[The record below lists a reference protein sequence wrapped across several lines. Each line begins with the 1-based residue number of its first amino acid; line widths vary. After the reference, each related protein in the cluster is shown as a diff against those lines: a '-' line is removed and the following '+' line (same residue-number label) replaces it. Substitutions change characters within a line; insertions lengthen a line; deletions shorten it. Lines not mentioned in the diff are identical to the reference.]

1 MKIKLMLAAILLTI
15 TIPTACGESAPL
27 TPPEPATSTQTP
39 PAPTQTAAATDTAL
53 PAETSAEPQASPTA
67 EAESQAVSFSNHIL
81 PILETY
87 CQKCHGLERVKEGLD
102 MMTYED
108 LMAGSFNG
116 SVVMPGSANESLLVE
131 LIAKNEMPDRGPKVT
146 QQELQ
151 TIIDW
156 VNQGAL
162 NN

>member
-1 MKIKLMLAAILLTI
+1 MNIKILPTI
-15 TIPTACGESAPL
+15 ALVMVVITACAGATPQTQPETDTVTQPPL
-27 TPPEPATSTQTP
+27 QPS
-39 PAPTQTAAATDTAL
+39 QTANPTETTA
-53 PAETSAEPQASPTA
+53 PTA
-67 EAESQAVSFSNHIL
+67 ETVTETPAATTSSQLQAVSFTNDVM

-102 MMTYED
+102 MTTYEN

-116 SVVMPGSANESLLVE
+116 SVVTPGNANDSLLVE
-131 LIAKNEMPDRGPKVT
+131 LIIKNKMPDRGPKVS
-146 QQELQ
+146 QGELQ

-156 VNQGAL
+156 VNQGAI